1 MNRILP
7 AMPNKRSIKI
17 ARTVRGAHSQLS
29 SLFGFKLKE
38 NFFDHTSNKL
48 KTMERKKRHYH
59 TNGKK
64 KNIVMRSKQGLFFS
78 ARRANSDGTLCN
90 FQPDENIALLHLKRK
105 KILLF

>member
-7 AMPNKRSIKI
+7 AMPKKRSIKI

-48 KTMERKKRHYH
+48 KTMERKKKTISH
-59 TNGKK
+59 
-64 KNIVMRSKQGLFFS
+64 
-78 ARRANSDGTLCN
+78 
-90 FQPDENIALLHLKRK
+90 KRK
-105 KILLF
+105 KKHSHA

>member
-1 MNRILP
+1 
-7 AMPNKRSIKI
+7 MPKKRSIKI

-38 NFFDHTSNKL
+38 NFFDQTSNKL

-64 KNIVMRSKQGLFFS
+64 
-78 ARRANSDGTLCN
+78 T
-90 FQPDENIALLHLKRK
+90 
-105 KILLF
+105 

>member
-1 MNRILP
+1 MLK
-7 AMPNKRSIKI
+7 KRSIKI

-38 NFFDHTSNKL
+38 HFFDHTSNKL

-64 KNIVMRSKQGLFFS
+64 NIVMRSKQGLFFRLGGGPIEMGHCVTFNRTKIS
-78 ARRANSDGTLCN
+78 HCFTLR
-90 FQPDENIALLHLKRK
+90 ERK
-105 KILLF
+105 YCYFN

>member
-1 MNRILP
+1 
-7 AMPNKRSIKI
+7 MPKKRSIKI

-64 KNIVMRSKQGLFFS
+64 KQSCVVRKGYFF
-78 ARRANSDGTLCN
+78 G
-90 FQPDENIALLHLKRK
+90 
-105 KILLF
+105 